1 MSYASPG
8 FGTDFLGFG
17 AAFGFDGVLDDR
29 FEIVVALGLSDFCT
43 LAKRC
48 LVGGPCES
56 SSSSSLV

>member
-43 LAKRC
+43 LAKR
-48 LVGGPCES
+48 
-56 SSSSSLV
+56 